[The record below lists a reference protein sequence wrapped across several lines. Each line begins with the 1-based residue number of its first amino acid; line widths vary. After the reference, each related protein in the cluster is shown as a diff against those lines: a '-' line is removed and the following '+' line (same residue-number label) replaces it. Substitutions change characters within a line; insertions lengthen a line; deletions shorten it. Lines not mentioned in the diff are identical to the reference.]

1 MLIRPARVD
10 EAAAIA
16 AFHAKIWH
24 QTYRDIA
31 PAEALETLDAAHR
44 LASWQTYLNQ
54 PKPRQH
60 TLLVMDADSIAGLA
74 HFGAATDPVF
84 GARAE
89 IKHLYIDPTYQR
101 QGLGKRLLVAAFSQM
116 LQDGFSAAGL
126 AVVSNNKNALQ
137 FYTASGGAVIDR
149 FIDAGPIWRSD
160 NLVIGWDPVPTS

>member
-44 LASWQTYLNQ
+44 LASWRTYLNQ
-54 PKPRQH
+54 PKPHQH
-60 TLLVMDADSIAGLA
+60 TLLVMDADSIAGLV
-74 HFGAATDPVF
+74 HFGTATDPVF

-101 QGLGKRLLVAAFSQM
+101 QGLGKRLLAAAFSQM
-116 LQDGFSAAGL
+116 LQDGFTAAGL
-126 AVVSNNKNALQ
+126 AVVANNQNALQ

-149 FIDAGPIWRSD
+149 FVDAGPIWRSD
-160 NLVIGWDPVPTS
+160 NLVIGWDPIPAP

>member
-1 MLIRPARVD
+1 MLIRAARVD

-16 AFHAKIWH
+16 TFHAKIWH

-44 LASWQTYLNQ
+44 LGSWQTYLNQ

-60 TLLVMDADSIAGLA
+60 TLLVMDADSIAGLV

-101 QGLGKRLLVAAFSQM
+101 QGLGKRLLAAAFSQM
-116 LQDGFSAAGL
+116 LQDGFTAAGL
-126 AVVSNNKNALQ
+126 AVVYNNQNALR

-160 NLVIGWDPVPTS
+160 NLVIGWDLILAP